1 MITKRGIYYN
11 LEESTY
17 YYRVGTYKFC
27 FSSKQYRDKFIKLH
41 KEYVSTELSKL
52 KVRYDK
58 LDYDYRFGL
67 FDIYFLIRLYV
78 TIEKRGFLIY
88 ELDTDKKEIHKIT
101 ENPNFYISLVM
112 E

>member
-27 FSSKQYRDKFIKLH
+27 FSSKQYRDKFIKLQSD
-41 KEYVSTELSKL
+41 YVINEMSKFR
-52 KVRYDK
+52 VRYSNLDIDK
-58 LDYDYRFGL
+58 RNFNYH
-67 FDIYFLIRLYV
+67 IYFAIQLYV

-88 ELDTDKKEIHKIT
+88 NLDEEKKENQKIT
-101 ENPNFYISLVM
+101 ENPNFYIKFVM